1 MHIAKPINQ
10 LVSGDNTIR
19 KRNHIE
25 WTTECPQAFEQLK
38 QLCSQTPILIYANYR
53 RPLKLQ
59 TDASEKGLGA
69 LLIRNRMMVPT
80 K

>member
-38 QLCSQTPILIYANYR
+38 QLQSRVGRTLISTAEIEIIKDIWWR
-53 RPLKLQ
+53 DQVREDGRLAL
-59 TDASEKGLGA
+59 ASRLE
-69 LLIRNRMMVPT
+69 R
-80 K
+80 